1 MGRQIHAL
9 RLGRLASR
17 RGWCQDRSS
26 MKSLSGGAFAALV
39 FVAFANPNGFA
50 QTFAPTPHA
59 TATQSAPAQTA
70 AAQTAQLQEL
80 TKKIDEQN
88 AKIDMLSQQ
97 ILKLQLAISNQ
108 RPGVMIGEGAPPAST
123 SSTSTSI
130 SASPEPSAKAGDG
143 NSHIVAR
150 GETLTSI
157 ARMHNISVSEL
168 QKFNHIDNPLKLQA
182 GQTLLIPPSPIPSP
196 SSSGE

>member
-1 MGRQIHAL
+1 MR
-9 RLGRLASR
+9 
-17 RGWCQDRSS
+17 
-26 MKSLSGGAFAALV
+26 SLSRGALAAFVFAVL
-39 FVAFANPNGFA
+39 ANSNGFA
-50 QTFAPTPHA
+50 QTFAPTPKRA
-59 TATQSAPAQTA
+59 ATQTPSPETA
-70 AAQTAQLQEL
+70 EIQAL

-97 ILKLQLAISNQ
+97 ILKLQMQLSNQ
-108 RPGVMIGEGAPPAST
+108 RPGVMIGEGAP
-123 SSTSTSI
+123 STSTST
-130 SASPEPSAKAGDG
+130 STASTSTAASPEPSAKADNG

-157 ARMHNISVSEL
+157 AKAHNVSVSEL
-168 QKFNHIDNPLKLQA
+168 QKYNHIDNPLKLQA

>member
-1 MGRQIHAL
+1 
-9 RLGRLASR
+9 
-17 RGWCQDRSS
+17 
-26 MKSLSGGAFAALV
+26 MKSLFRGGFAAFV
-39 FVAFANPNGFA
+39 FVALANSNGFA
-50 QTFAPTPHA
+50 QTLAPTPKRA
-59 TATQSAPAQTA
+59 ASQTPSAPTA
-70 AAQTAQLQEL
+70 EIQEL
-80 TKKIDEQN
+80 TKKIEEQN

-97 ILKLQLAISNQ
+97 ILKLQTAIANQ
-108 RPGVMIGEGAPPAST
+108 RPGVMIGEGAPSAST
-123 SSTSTSI
+123 SATSTSTSV
-130 SASPEPSAKAGDG
+130 SPEPSAKAGDG

>member
-1 MGRQIHAL
+1 
-9 RLGRLASR
+9 
-17 RGWCQDRSS
+17 
-26 MKSLSGGAFAALV
+26 MKSLFRGAFAVIV
-39 FVAFANPNGFA
+39 FVVLANSNSIA
-50 QTFAPTPHA
+50 QTFAPTPKRA
-59 TATQSAPAQTA
+59 PTQTPSAQTA
-70 AAQTAQLQEL
+70 EIQEL

-97 ILKLQLAISNQ
+97 ILKLQMQLSNQ
-108 RPGVMIGEGAPPAST
+108 RPGVMIGEGAPAAST
-123 SSTSTSI
+123 SATSTTST
-130 SASPEPSAKAGDG
+130 APSPETSAKAGDG

-157 ARMHNISVSEL
+157 AKAHNVSVSEL
-168 QKFNHIDNPLKLQA
+168 QKYNHIDNPLKLQA

>member
-1 MGRQIHAL
+1 M
-9 RLGRLASR
+9 
-17 RGWCQDRSS
+17 
-26 MKSLSGGAFAALV
+26 
-39 FVAFANPNGFA
+39 
-50 QTFAPTPHA
+50 
-59 TATQSAPAQTA
+59 
-70 AAQTAQLQEL
+70 
-80 TKKIDEQN
+80 KKIDEQN

-97 ILKLQLAISNQ
+97 ILKLQQQLSNQ
-108 RPGVMIGEGAPPAST
+108 RPGVMIGEGSA
-123 SSTSTSI
+123 STSTST
-130 SASPEPSAKAGDG
+130 STPAVAESSTKTGDG

-157 ARMHNISVSEL
+157 AKMPNISVSEL

>member
-1 MGRQIHAL
+1 
-9 RLGRLASR
+9 
-17 RGWCQDRSS
+17 
-26 MKSLSGGAFAALV
+26 MKSLVANALTASV
-39 FVAFANPNGFA
+39 LIALASSNGFA
-50 QTFAPTPHA
+50 QTFTPTPHVSA
-59 TATQSAPAQTA
+59 TQTA
-70 AAQTAQLQEL
+70 ASQTAQIQEL

-97 ILKLQLAISNQ
+97 ILKLQSQLSNQ
-108 RPGVMIGEGAPPAST
+108 RPGVIIGEGAP
-123 SSTSTSI
+123 STSTST
-130 SASPEPSAKAGDG
+130 ASTSTPAAAEPSAKADNG

>member
-1 MGRQIHAL
+1 
-9 RLGRLASR
+9 
-17 RGWCQDRSS
+17 
-26 MKSLSGGAFAALV
+26 MKSLFRGPFAAFV
-39 FVAFANPNGFA
+39 FVALANSNSVA
-50 QTFAPTPHA
+50 QTFAPTPKRA
-59 TATQSAPAQTA
+59 ATQTPSPQA
-70 AAQTAQLQEL
+70 AEIQEL

-97 ILKLQLAISNQ
+97 ILKLQVQLSNQ
-108 RPGVMIGEGAPPAST
+108 RPGVMIGEGAPST
-123 SSTSTSI
+123 PTSATSTST
-130 SASPEPSAKAGDG
+130 SASPEPSAKADNG

-157 ARMHNISVSEL
+157 ARAHNISVSEL
-168 QKFNHIDNPLKLQA
+168 QKYNHIDNPLKLQA

>member
-1 MGRQIHAL
+1 
-9 RLGRLASR
+9 
-17 RGWCQDRSS
+17 
-26 MKSLSGGAFAALV
+26 MKSLFGPVLAAFV
-39 FVAFANPNGFA
+39 FVALASSNSFA
-50 QTFAPTPHA
+50 QTLGATPKAAA
-59 TATQSAPAQTA
+59 TQTA
-70 AAQTAQLQEL
+70 ANQTAQLQEL

-97 ILKLQLAISNQ
+97 ILKLQLQLSNQ
-108 RPGVMIGEGAPPAST
+108 RPGVMIGEGAP
-123 SSTSTSI
+123 STSTST
-130 SASPEPSAKAGDG
+130 STTPTSTPAPAEPSAKAGDG
-143 NSHIVAR
+143 NSHVVAR

-157 ARMHNISVSEL
+157 AKMHNVSVSDL

>member
-1 MGRQIHAL
+1 
-9 RLGRLASR
+9 
-17 RGWCQDRSS
+17 
-26 MKSLSGGAFAALV
+26 MKSVVANAFAA
-39 FVAFANPNGFA
+39 FVLIALGSSSNFA
-50 QTFAPTPHA
+50 QTFAPTQKA
-59 TATQSAPAQTA
+59 TAAQPAPP
-70 AAQTAQLQEL
+70 QTAQLQEL

-97 ILKLQLAISNQ
+97 ILKLQTQLSNQ
-108 RPGVMIGEGAPPAST
+108 RPGVIIGEGAP
-123 SSTSTSI
+123 STSTSA
-130 SASPEPSAKAGDG
+130 ASTSTPAPAEASAKAGDG

-196 SSSGE
+196 SSSGD

>member
-1 MGRQIHAL
+1 
-9 RLGRLASR
+9 
-17 RGWCQDRSS
+17 
-26 MKSLSGGAFAALV
+26 MKSLVANALTASV
-39 FVAFANPNGFA
+39 LIALASSNGFA
-50 QTFAPTPHA
+50 QTFTPTPHVSA
-59 TATQSAPAQTA
+59 TQTA
-70 AAQTAQLQEL
+70 ASQTAQIQEL

-97 ILKLQLAISNQ
+97 ILKLQSQMSNQ
-108 RPGVMIGEGAPPAST
+108 RPGVIIGEGAPSAST
-123 SSTSTSI
+123 SAASTSTA
-130 SASPEPSAKAGDG
+130 ASQEPSAKADNG

-157 ARMHNISVSEL
+157 ARAHNVSVAEL

>member
-1 MGRQIHAL
+1 
-9 RLGRLASR
+9 
-17 RGWCQDRSS
+17 
-26 MKSLSGGAFAALV
+26 MKSLFGLVLAAFV
-39 FVAFANPNGFA
+39 FVALASSNSFA
-50 QTFAPTPHA
+50 QTLGATPKAAA
-59 TATQSAPAQTA
+59 TQTA
-70 AAQTAQLQEL
+70 ANQTAQLQEL

-97 ILKLQLAISNQ
+97 ILKLQLQLSNQ
-108 RPGVMIGEGAPPAST
+108 RPGVVIGEGAP
-123 SSTSTSI
+123 STSTST
-130 SASPEPSAKAGDG
+130 STTPTSTPASGDPSAKVSDG
-143 NSHIVAR
+143 NSHVVAR

-157 ARMHNISVSEL
+157 AKMHNVSVSDL

>member
-1 MGRQIHAL
+1 
-9 RLGRLASR
+9 
-17 RGWCQDRSS
+17 
-26 MKSLSGGAFAALV
+26 MKFLFGGAFAVLV
-39 FVAFANPNGFA
+39 FVVLASSNSFG
-50 QTFAPTPHA
+50 QTFAPTPHSAA
-59 TATQSAPAQTA
+59 TPA
-70 AAQTAQLQEL
+70 AATQTAQLQEL

-97 ILKLQLAISNQ
+97 ILKLQLQMSNQ
-108 RPGVMIGEGAPPAST
+108 RPGVMIGEGSA
-123 SSTSTSI
+123 STSTST
-130 SASPEPSAKAGDG
+130 STPAAAESSTKTGDG

-157 ARMHNISVSEL
+157 AKMHNISVSEL

>member
-1 MGRQIHAL
+1 
-9 RLGRLASR
+9 
-17 RGWCQDRSS
+17 
-26 MKSLSGGAFAALV
+26 MKSLAANALAAIV
-39 FVAFANPNGFA
+39 LMALANSNGLA

-59 TATQSAPAQTA
+59 SATQSAPAQTA
-70 AAQTAQLQEL
+70 ATQTAQLQEL
-80 TKKIDEQN
+80 TKKIEEQN

-108 RPGVMIGEGAPPAST
+108 RPGVIIGEGAPSAST
-123 SSTSTSI
+123 SAAATS
-130 SASPEPSAKAGDG
+130 SPAAAEPFAKAGDG

>member
-1 MGRQIHAL
+1 
-9 RLGRLASR
+9 
-17 RGWCQDRSS
+17 
-26 MKSLSGGAFAALV
+26 MKFLFGGAFAVLV
-39 FVAFANPNGFA
+39 FVVLASSNSFG
-50 QTFAPTPHA
+50 QTFAPTPHSA
-59 TATQSAPAQTA
+59 ATQA
-70 AAQTAQLQEL
+70 AATQTAQLQEL

-97 ILKLQLAISNQ
+97 ILKLQLQLSNQ
-108 RPGVMIGEGAPPAST
+108 RPGVMIGEGSA
-123 SSTSTSI
+123 STSTST
-130 SASPEPSAKAGDG
+130 STPAAAESSAKTGDG

-157 ARMHNISVSEL
+157 AKMHNISVSEL

>member
-1 MGRQIHAL
+1 
-9 RLGRLASR
+9 
-17 RGWCQDRSS
+17 
-26 MKSLSGGAFAALV
+26 MKSLFGPLLAAFV
-39 FVAFANPNGFA
+39 FVALASSNSFA
-50 QTFAPTPHA
+50 QTLGATPKA
-59 TATQSAPAQTA
+59 AATQTVAN
-70 AAQTAQLQEL
+70 QTAQLQEL

-97 ILKLQLAISNQ
+97 ILKLQLQLSNQ
-108 RPGVMIGEGAPPAST
+108 RPGIMIGEGAPAAST
-123 SSTSTSI
+123 SATSTTST
-130 SASPEPSAKAGDG
+130 ATSPEPSAKADNG

-157 ARMHNISVSEL
+157 AKAHNVSVSEL

-182 GQTLLIPPSPIPSP
+182 GQTLLIPASPIPSP

>member
-1 MGRQIHAL
+1 
-9 RLGRLASR
+9 
-17 RGWCQDRSS
+17 

-39 FVAFANPNGFA
+39 FIALANPNGFA

-59 TATQSAPAQTA
+59 TATQSASAE
-70 AAQTAQLQEL
+70 TAQIQEL
-80 TKKIDEQN
+80 TKKIEEQN

-108 RPGVMIGEGAPPAST
+108 RPGVMIGEGAPSAST
-123 SSTSTSI
+123 SATTATST

-157 ARMHNISVSEL
+157 AKMHNVSIGEL